1 LKKGGQEGFSA
12 MDRKLCFILLCF
24 LVVFPLSVKGAQP
37 ISADEAVQR
46 LRESR
51 EKTKDFSANLYQ
63 EKKLSLLKEKII
75 SRGRIRFKKP
85 DKVSIEFFHPE
96 SSQMVFDG
104 KIVLLYYKEEKMAE
118 RYSLR
123 SNPIAERYL
132 LFSKDPF
139 QEKLAGWKIIEDRES
154 FLVMEIIPKMKDPL
168 FIRTRLR
175 VSKRDWMVIGMEMIE
190 KNGDMTSI
198 RYSNMRVNTGLTD
211 SDFEIYLPGDV
222 KITDVR

>member
-1 LKKGGQEGFSA
+1 
-12 MDRKLCFILLCF
+12 MDRKLCFIFLCF

-46 LRESR
+46 LRESQ
-51 EKTKDFSANLYQ
+51 EKTKDFSADLYQ

-118 RYSLR
+118 RYALR
-123 SNPIAERYL
+123 SNPIAERHL

-139 QEKLAGWKIIEDRES
+139 QEKLAGWKIIEDQES
-154 FLVMEIIPKMKDPL
+154 FLVIEIIPKMKDPL
-168 FIRTRLR
+168 FVRTSLR
-175 VSKRDWMVIGMEMIE
+175 VSKRDWRVIGMEMIE

-211 SDFEIYLPGDV
+211 SDFEIYLPEDV